1 MVEMTESADSI
12 DQARERMARG
22 ELSSEQ
28 LTRFYLD
35 RIRTLNGKVNAVIEV
50 NPDALTIAEG
60 LDDERKA
67 KGTRGPLHGIPVVLK
82 DNIDTGDKMMTTA
95 GSIALQGSHA
105 ARDSLVAARLRRA
118 GAVILAKSNL
128 SEWANYRGFRSSS
141 GWSSRGGL
149 TRNPYCLDRSAGG
162 SSSGSAVAVA
172 ANMTIGAIGTET
184 DGSIVNPCSHNSVV
198 GIKPTVGLIGR
209 SGIVPISHSQD
220 TAGPMA
226 RTVRDVAILL
236 GSLTGSDDMDAGSI
250 PHSDRSHPDY
260 TQFLDSDGLSGTRIG
275 VARNFFAYNQRVD
288 QIIERSLQ
296 LLKNSGAILV
306 DPATVAVTRELRAAE
321 GTVMSYEFKHGLNQY
336 LDQLHPAT
344 AVRSLAQVIQFNDQN
359 AEEVMPFFKQEILTQ
374 AEERGDLKSPEY
386 LAALQQCRQLSRA
399 DGLDKVLHDYSLGA
413 ILAPSGGPAWVIDLL
428 NGDRGSGGC
437 SSAAAIAGYPH
448 ITVPAGYVY
457 DLPVGISFFAGAF
470 QEPVLLR
477 IAYAFEE
484 LSNARR
490 DPTFPL
496 SLEL

>member
-105 ARDSLVAARLRRA
+105 ARDSHVAARLRRA

-399 DGLDKVLHDYSLGA
+399 DGLDKVLHDYSLDA

>member
-12 DQARERMARG
+12 DQARERMARR

-399 DGLDKVLHDYSLGA
+399 DGLDKVLHDYSLDA

>member
-1 MVEMTESADSI
+1 
-12 DQARERMARG
+12 
-22 ELSSEQ
+22 
-28 LTRFYLD
+28 
-35 RIRTLNGKVNAVIEV
+35 
-50 NPDALTIAEG
+50 
-60 LDDERKA
+60 
-67 KGTRGPLHGIPVVLK
+67 
-82 DNIDTGDKMMTTA
+82 
-95 GSIALQGSHA
+95 
-105 ARDSLVAARLRRA
+105 
-118 GAVILAKSNL
+118 
-128 SEWANYRGFRSSS
+128 
-141 GWSSRGGL
+141 
-149 TRNPYCLDRSAGG
+149 
-162 SSSGSAVAVA
+162 VAVA

-399 DGLDKVLHDYSLGA
+399 DGLDKVLHDYSLDA

>member
-399 DGLDKVLHDYSLGA
+399 DGLDKVLHDYSLDA

>member
-399 DGLDKVLHDYSLGA
+399 DGLDKVLHDYSLG
-413 ILAPSGGPAWVIDLL
+413 ITIRLA
-428 NGDRGSGGC
+428 DRRGWSYD
-437 SSAAAIAGYPH
+437 SA
-448 ITVPAGYVY
+448 
-457 DLPVGISFFAGAF
+457 
-470 QEPVLLR
+470 
-477 IAYAFEE
+477 
-484 LSNARR
+484 
-490 DPTFPL
+490 
-496 SLEL
+496 

>member
-399 DGLDKVLHDYSLGA
+399 DGLDKVLHDYSLDA
-413 ILAPSGGPAWVIDLL
+413 ILAPSGGPAWVIYLL

>member
-399 DGLDKVLHDYSLGA
+399 DGLDKVLHDYSLDA

-437 SSAAAIAGYPH
+437 SSAAAIPGYPH

>member
-198 GIKPTVGLIGR
+198 GIKPPVGLIGR

-399 DGLDKVLHDYSLGA
+399 DGLDKVLHDYSLDA